1 MADNKMQDQIN
12 DINKKL
18 DIILEE
24 IELQRVHRREMED
37 LKDDLMRVGKD
48 VFQSTVEELK
58 EVADHIKTGDMLHL
72 GKKLLRNVNNIS
84 GMFDQLESMSDLL
97 SDVAPISR
105 EIVIDF
111 MAKLDEFD
119 RKGYFGF
126 LREINRAM
134 DNVVESFTVEDV
146 RALGDNVVTILNT
159 VKNLTQPDML
169 QALDNALTVYK
180 KLDIEVEEEISY
192 FTLIRRMNTPEMR
205 RGIAFGIRF
214 LKSMAEK
221 PAGKMISETN
231 IDKTK
236 KQNN

>member
-1 MADNKMQDQIN
+1 MVENKMQDQIN

-48 VFQSTVEELK
+48 VFQSTVEELE

-84 GMFDQLESMSDLL
+84 GMFDQLESMSDLIN
-97 SDVAPISR
+97 DVAPISR

-126 LREINRAM
+126 LREMNRAM

-205 RGIAFGIRF
+205 RGMAFGIRF

-221 PAGKMISETN
+221 PADKMISET
-231 IDKTK
+231 IK
-236 KQNN
+236 K